1 MKYKFLSLILVC
13 SVIFLSYPCVGSA
26 YSNYTEDGAIT
37 LVKAL
42 DIMVGDENGNMQLDK
57 NVSRAEFSKIAVA
70 MSKHRNTVAPA
81 VNTSIFPDCTFK
93 HWAAPFVKVAV
104 VNGLVTGYPDGTFRP
119 ENTVSLEE
127 AVTVMLKLMG
137 YTNEDFGSSWPYGQL
152 GIAQSSH
159 LLDNIDKKI
168 GDSLKRRD
176 IIKLVCNTLV
186 ANPKNAQN
194 VSAKYL
200 QELNCNLYEDAIII
214 ATNEQNNSVSPG
226 YVLTS
231 EGTFK
236 IGKDF
241 DNDLIGRKGGLVI
254 ENGNDYAGFLPSVQ
268 TVSKHVVYSKL
279 SDSIVTYSNSGMT
292 SFKVDSNVTA
302 YLDTNKTTYGS
313 VKNSIST
320 GDTIYLMKDSSGKVD
335 YITVATDNMEG
346 PLTVNA
352 STWYNMFTTDTSS
365 LTVMRDGVRASIG
378 QVHTNDI
385 VYYLKDANTVFAYS
399 KKVTGVYEKA
409 TPNRDMPEII
419 TVSGKDYVLETAAA
433 FDKVSSNGNCKI
445 GDTVT
450 LLLGKDGQVADVMTS
465 SASVNT
471 SVAGY
476 LIKTGT
482 KQFTNADGDAYSSLY
497 ATLVQ
502 PDGTELEVVT
512 KSNYA
517 SYINKVMNVTYKDG
531 VATLSVAK
539 QTSGLYGLADF
550 ANMKIGNTPVA
561 EGVNIL
567 DVTTDNT
574 GNELNGY
581 TVTYMQ
587 RLDGVTIA
595 SKDILYMSKNSK
607 GEISELILSN
617 VTGDAYKYGVITDMS
632 ESGSN
637 TGMSVSNKRYTCD
650 VLGTQ
655 YTCNINYGSTFKKGM
670 PAAFILSGNSVVG
683 MKKLN
688 LYSGAVKSINEG
700 TVTVGSNNYLISDD
714 VSVYRVS
721 SSGGNSAYTVLPLN
735 ELKNNISDYSVSVY
749 YDKTEKNGGR
759 VRVIVAK
766 SK

>member
-1 MKYKFLSLILVC
+1 MKNRILCLILVY
-13 SVIFLSYPCVGSA
+13 SVILSSFSCIGFA
-26 YSNYTEDGAIT
+26 ANYTDDGAIT

-42 DIMVGDENGNMQLDK
+42 DIMVGDQNGNMQLDK
-57 NVSRAEFSKIAVA
+57 NVSRAEFAKIAVA
-70 MSKHRNTVAPA
+70 MSKYRKTVAPA

-119 ENTVSLEE
+119 SDTVSLEE
-127 AVTVMLKLMG
+127 AVTVMLKLVG

-152 GIAQSSH
+152 GIANSLH
-159 LLDNIDKKI
+159 LLDNIDKNI

-176 IIKLVCNTLV
+176 VIRLVCNTLV

-194 VSAKYL
+194 VNAKYL
-200 QELNCNLYEDAIII
+200 QDLNCNLYEDAIII

-236 IGKDF
+236 IGNDF
-241 DNDLIGRKGGLVI
+241 DNDLIGRKGRLVI

-279 SDSIVTYSNSGMT
+279 SDSIVTYSSSGMT

-313 VKNSIST
+313 VRNSIST
-320 GDTIYLMKDSSGKVD
+320 GDTIYLMKDASGKVD

-352 STWYNMFTTDTSS
+352 STWYNVFTTDVSS

-378 QVHTNDI
+378 QVLTNDI

-409 TPNRDMPEII
+409 TPNRDMPESI

-450 LLLGKDGQVADVMTS
+450 LLLGKDGQVADVVTS

-482 KQFTNADGDAYSSLY
+482 KQFTNSDGDAYSSLY

-517 SYINKVMNVTYKDG
+517 SYINKVMNVTYKDS
-531 VATLSVAK
+531 VASLSAAK

-550 ANMKIGNTPVA
+550 SNMKIGNTPVA

-587 RLDGVTIA
+587 RLDGMNIA

-617 VTGDAYKYGVITDMS
+617 VTGDAYKYGVIIDMS

-637 TGMSVSNKRYTCD
+637 SGMSVSNKRYTCD
-650 VLGTQ
+650 VSGTQ
-655 YTCNINYGSTFKKGM
+655 YSCNINYGSTFKKGM

-688 LYSGAVKSINEG
+688 LYSGAVRSINEG
-700 TVTVGSNNYLISDD
+700 TVTVGSNNYLLSDD
-714 VSVYRVS
+714 VSVYKVS

-749 YDKTEKNGGR
+749 YDKTEQNGGR

-766 SK
+766 NK

>member
-1 MKYKFLSLILVC
+1 
-13 SVIFLSYPCVGSA
+13 
-26 YSNYTEDGAIT
+26 
-37 LVKAL
+37 
-42 DIMVGDENGNMQLDK
+42 
-57 NVSRAEFSKIAVA
+57 
-70 MSKHRNTVAPA
+70 
-81 VNTSIFPDCTFK
+81 
-93 HWAAPFVKVAV
+93 
-104 VNGLVTGYPDGTFRP
+104 
-119 ENTVSLEE
+119 
-127 AVTVMLKLMG
+127 
-137 YTNEDFGSSWPYGQL
+137 
-152 GIAQSSH
+152 
-159 LLDNIDKKI
+159 
-168 GDSLKRRD
+168 
-176 IIKLVCNTLV
+176 
-186 ANPKNAQN
+186 
-194 VSAKYL
+194 
-200 QELNCNLYEDAIII
+200 
-214 ATNEQNNSVSPG
+214 
-226 YVLTS
+226 
-231 EGTFK
+231 
-236 IGKDF
+236 
-241 DNDLIGRKGGLVI
+241 
-254 ENGNDYAGFLPSVQ
+254 
-268 TVSKHVVYSKL
+268 
-279 SDSIVTYSNSGMT
+279 
-292 SFKVDSNVTA
+292 
-302 YLDTNKTTYGS
+302 
-313 VKNSIST
+313 
-320 GDTIYLMKDSSGKVD
+320 
-335 YITVATDNMEG
+335 
-346 PLTVNA
+346 
-352 STWYNMFTTDTSS
+352 
-365 LTVMRDGVRASIG
+365 
-378 QVHTNDI
+378 
-385 VYYLKDANTVFAYS
+385 VFAYS

-409 TPNRDMPEII
+409 TPNRDMPESI

-465 SASVNT
+465 SSLVST

-517 SYINKVMNVTYKDG
+517 SYLNKVMNVTYKDG
-531 VATLSVAK
+531 IASLSVAK
-539 QTSGLYGLADF
+539 ETSGVYGVADF
-550 ANMKIGNTPVA
+550 SNMKIGNTPVA

-587 RLDGVTIA
+587 RLDGVNIS

-607 GEISELILSN
+607 GEISELVLSN
-617 VTGDAYKYGVITDMS
+617 VTGDAYKYGIIADMS

-670 PAAFILSGNSVVG
+670 PAAFILSGNSIVG

-688 LYSGAVKSINEG
+688 LYQGAVKSINEG
-700 TVTVGSNNYLISDD
+700 SVTVGSENYLLSDD
-714 VSVYRVS
+714 VSVYKVL
-721 SSGGNSAYTVLPLN
+721 SSGGNTAYTVLPLN